1 MVALV
6 PMIDLV
12 KGTDNNI
19 SGARCI
25 PPKGYY
31 STIEIVFLCDE
42 NYKGSSYHFTSC
54 YLPSHGNTWYK
65 TSIDKISFNSSS
77 KCSMPHLGT
86 YFEGFHAVKILSL
99 SNINLSALEQ
109 ENLFGLPS
117 MLEINLSHNNLTKI
131 PSNVFANN
139 LKLRVAD
146 FSFNKITV
154 IEPYPFVVTKN
165 LTKLDISHN
174 FLTKLDCNVFL
185 SLQNLQFLNVSEN
198 SFSEIDFNCI
208 PSKQNLTINISRN
221 SELLRN
227 LTLISNIIS
236 LDTSG
241 SLINQIYNAD
251 NMTNIVYLNVSQS
264 KISNINELIRNLS
277 SSLQSFDASFNFI
290 GKLNH
295 STFDKLE
302 NLIHLSLQA
311 TNIKN
316 IQFATFHR
324 QRKLKTLDISY
335 NDLNKI
341 NFTSFRYA
349 VDGLESLY
357 VDGNNINELDDLSA
371 KNFPK
376 LKWLGISKNNF
387 NCDDLLYFL
396 RLWSSIQLK
405 NNNSNTKDHI
415 DGVDCHPTDHKP
427 FDTIEVSTVNTT
439 IVSMFPSIKSKINN
453 IQTNQTIIIIYLLSF
468 MCILCFVCFLILV
481 KFIYFKRF
489 VNYSSSEH
497 SVIYRNG
504 S

>member
-1 MVALV
+1 M
-6 PMIDLV
+6 
-12 KGTDNNI
+12 
-19 SGARCI
+19 
-25 PPKGYY
+25 
-31 STIEIVFLCDE
+31 
-42 NYKGSSYHFTSC
+42 
-54 YLPSHGNTWYK
+54 
-65 TSIDKISFNSSS
+65 
-77 KCSMPHLGT
+77 
-86 YFEGFHAVKILSL
+86 
-99 SNINLSALEQ
+99 
-109 ENLFGLPS
+109 
-117 MLEINLSHNNLTKI
+117 TKI
-131 PSNVFANN
+131 PSNVFVNN

-146 FSFNKITV
+146 FSFNKINV

-174 FLTKLDCNVFL
+174 FLTKLDCNVFS

-208 PSKQNLTINISRN
+208 PSKQNLTIKISRN
-221 SELLRN
+221 SEVLRN

-236 LDTSG
+236 LDTSE
-241 SLINQIYNAD
+241 SRINQICNVD
-251 NMTNIVYLNVSQS
+251 NMRNIVYLNVSQS
-264 KISNINELIRNLS
+264 RISNINELIRNLS

-302 NLIHLSLQA
+302 NLIHLSLQS
-311 TNIKN
+311 TNLKN

-349 VDGLESLY
+349 IDGLESLY
-357 VDGNNINELDDLSA
+357 VDGNGNSMNELDGLSA

-376 LKWLGISKNNF
+376 LKWHGISKNNL

-396 RLWSSIQLK
+396 RSWPSIQLK

-415 DGVDCHPTDHKP
+415 DGVDCHPTDHKS
-427 FDTIEVSTVNTT
+427 FDTIDVSTVSTT
-439 IVSMFPSIKSKINN
+439 IVSTFPPTKSKINN
-453 IQTNQTIIIIYLLSF
+453 IQTNQTNIIIYLLSF

-481 KFIYFKRF
+481 KFIYFKRL
-489 VNYSSSEH
+489 VNYSSSEQ